1 VLSRLL
7 TPALASLALLG
18 CTEPAPAPEPV
29 PPQAE
34 TPAPDPTP
42 QTQDEIIFVPT
53 PPSVVT
59 AMLELAGVD
68 ETDIVYDLGSGDGR
82 IAIAA
87 AEQFGA
93 RAVGIEIDPRLV
105 RDSEVLARAAGVDDR
120 VQFLAQDLFDTD
132 ISAATVVTLYL
143 LPSLNAR
150 LPPKL
155 NAELAPGTPVVSHAF
170 GIGDVPPER
179 TVEVNG
185 RTIYLWT
192 VPLR

>member
-170 GIGDVPPER
+170 RIGDVPPER

>member
-1 VLSRLL
+1 
-7 TPALASLALLG
+7 
-18 CTEPAPAPEPV
+18 
-29 PPQAE
+29 
-34 TPAPDPTP
+34 
-42 QTQDEIIFVPT
+42 
-53 PPSVVT
+53 
-59 AMLELAGVD
+59 MLELAGVD

>member
-1 VLSRLL
+1 MLPRLL
-7 TPALASLALLG
+7 TRAAAGLAALLLVVA
-18 CTEPAPAPEPV
+18 CAPSTEDPASTE
-29 PPQAE
+29 
-34 TPAPDPTP
+34 DPTSTEAP
-42 QTQDEIIFVPT
+42 QDRGEIIFVPT

-68 ETDIVYDLGSGDGR
+68 ETDLVYDLGSGDGR
-82 IAIAA
+82 IPIAA

-93 RAVGIEIDPRLV
+93 RAVGIEIDPQLV
-105 RDSEVLARAAGVDDR
+105 RESELLARTAGVDDR
-120 VQFLAQDLFDTD
+120 VRFLAQDLFATD

-150 LPPKL
+150 LLPKL

-170 GIGDVPPER
+170 GISDVPPER

-192 VPLR
+192 TPIE